1 MRLEKPQCRKSVR
14 MYAIL
19 TSGSCLSH
27 PAFAPCPSSSLVYFK
42 SSKPPSQEKVEAQ
55 SPISLNSAL
64 FSTNSVDRAL
74 KSPGLL
80 GGGGSSGDRQVPTG
94 PRVPGR
100 AQMEWL
106 WAGGK
111 GQMQPSLEPQ
121 LPCYLFI
128 VSLSP
133 QSTTPSPAALL
144 SSPRAP
150 PSPSQQPSPRT
161 PEGAPE
167 RVPRLPCSGVG
178 GGEQKGGGRGVSGRE
193 GAWLE
198 RPRMGVSKSINHAP
212 LRSCLTHTSLTSC
225 Q

>member
-1 MRLEKPQCRKSVR
+1 MRLEKPWCRKSVR
-14 MYAIL
+14 MYTIL

-27 PAFAPCPSSSLVYFK
+27 LAFALCPSSSLIYFK
-42 SSKPPSQEKVEAQ
+42 SSKSPSQEKVEAQ
-55 SPISLNSAL
+55 SPVSLNGAP
-64 FSTNSVDRAL
+64 FSMNSVDRTL

-80 GGGGSSGDRQVPTG
+80 GGRGSRGDRQVPTG
-94 PRVPGR
+94 PCVPGR

-161 PEGAPE
+161 PEEAPE
-167 RVPRLPCSGVG
+167 RVPRLPCSGWGDV
-178 GGEQKGGGRGVSGRE
+178 
-193 GAWLE
+193 
-198 RPRMGVSKSINHAP
+198 VSKRVGAVG
-212 LRSCLTHTSLTSC
+212 
-225 Q
+225 